1 MTTVYNLFHIVRK
14 EEIDE
19 IRNSIDKKLEEFM
32 NQSEAKIKQA
42 VADIQFVQGKER
54 VACFKK
60 YQRSQNQNKTNRAR
74 KPLKQY
80 QIRNMPNKNFLHS

>member
-1 MTTVYNLFHIVRK
+1 MTTVYNLFHIVRE

-42 VADIQFVQGKER
+42 VADIQSVQGK
-54 VACFKK
+54 
-60 YQRSQNQNKTNRAR
+60 
-74 KPLKQY
+74 
-80 QIRNMPNKNFLHS
+80 